1 MKLMTKNLDWLAE
14 IPSGWA
20 DLYTALVTNLEKS
33 RATIEV
39 QQAKQ
44 KFGELRVYVDRG
56 SDEIYELI
64 DAATKRSRSTCEV
77 CGTDAVLRDMKGFFS
92 TRCDEHADGHAP
104 AAAKPIA
111 ASFRIFGGK
120 IYQTDR

>member
-20 DLYTALVTNLEKS
+20 
-33 RATIEV
+33 
-39 QQAKQ
+39 
-44 KFGELRVYVDRG
+44 
-56 SDEIYELI
+56 
-64 DAATKRSRSTCEV
+64 
-77 CGTDAVLRDMKGFFS
+77 DAVLRDMKGFFS